1 MLRAAAILVT
11 AMPLA
16 VVSAAET
23 VAPTVETVAQP
34 PETAAPLPEAMELEY
49 EVERGALLHGV
60 SRRTLAHKNGVYTA
74 RAFSRPRGLLRGVK
88 VDEASEFRLR
98 GFAVQ
103 TLRYHS
109 RQSGIRPHD
118 REFIFDYAAGKIFGG
133 ESELQI
139 PAETVLDY
147 ANLPFAFMAMPP
159 AALDAIGG
167 RVFHLADGRRLRT
180 FTAQAPRMEALRT
193 PLATLRALRIDFTR
207 NDRDDRRIHLWL
219 APEFGNVMARLELRR
234 GGKTAT
240 VFALSK
246 VEVR

>member
-1 MLRAAAILVT
+1 MLRAAAIAVT
-11 AMPLA
+11 LMSLA

-23 VAPTVETVAQP
+23 V
-34 PETAAPLPEAMELEY
+34 APLPEAMELEY
-49 EVERGALLHGV
+49 EVKRGALLRGV
-60 SRRTLAHKNGVYTA
+60 SRRTLMHENGVYTA
-74 RAFSRPRGLLRGVK
+74 RAFSRPHGLLRGVR
-88 VDEASEFRLR
+88 VDETSEFRLR

-109 RQSGIRPHD
+109 RQSGIRPHE

-133 ESELQI
+133 ESELPM

-147 ANLPFAFMAMPP
+147 ANLPFAFMASPP
-159 AALDAIGG
+159 AALGAMGG

-180 FTAQAPRMEALRT
+180 FTAQAPRLETVRT
-193 PLATLRALRIDFTR
+193 PFATLRALRIDFTR

-219 APEFGNVMARLELRR
+219 APQFGNVMARLELQR
-234 GGKTAT
+234 GRKKST

>member
-16 VVSAAET
+16 VVSVAET
-23 VAPTVETVAQP
+23 AAPT

-159 AALDAIGG
+159 AVLDAIGG

-180 FTAQAPRMEALRT
+180 FTAQAPRMETLRT

-234 GGKTAT
+234 GGKKTA
-240 VFALSK
+240 VFALRK

>member
-1 MLRAAAILVT
+1 MLRAAAIAVT
-11 AMPLA
+11 LMPLA

-23 VAPTVETVAQP
+23 VAP
-34 PETAAPLPEAMELEY
+34 LPEAMELEY
-49 EVERGALLHGV
+49 EVKRGALLRGV
-60 SRRTLAHKNGVYTA
+60 SRRTLMHENGVYTA
-74 RAFSRPRGLLRGVK
+74 RAFSRPHGLLRGVR
-88 VDEASEFRLR
+88 VDETSEFRLR

-109 RQSGIRPHD
+109 RQSGIRPHE

-133 ESELQI
+133 ESALQM

-147 ANLPFAFMAMPP
+147 ANLPFAFMASPP
-159 AALDAIGG
+159 AALGAMGG

-180 FTAQAPRMEALRT
+180 FTAQAPRLETVRT
-193 PLATLRALRIDFTR
+193 PFSTLRALRIDFTR

-219 APEFGNVMARLELRR
+219 APQFGNVMARLELQR
-234 GGKTAT
+234 GRKKST

>member
-1 MLRAAAILVT
+1 MLRAAAIAATLI
-11 AMPLA
+11 PLA

-23 VAPTVETVAQP
+23 VTATPQTVT
-34 PETAAPLPEAMELEY
+34 PLPEAMELEY
-49 EVERGALLHGV
+49 EVKRGALLRGV
-60 SRRTLAHKNGVYTA
+60 SRRTLMRENGVYTA
-74 RAFSRPRGLLRGVK
+74 RAFSRPHGLLRGVK
-88 VDEASEFRLR
+88 VDETSEFRLR

-109 RQSGIRPHD
+109 RQSGIRPHE

-133 ESELQI
+133 EAELPM

-147 ANLPFAFMAMPP
+147 ANLPFAFMASPP
-159 AALDAIGG
+159 AALGAMGG
-167 RVFHLADGRRLRT
+167 RVFHLADGRRLRA
-180 FTAQAPRMEALRT
+180 FTAQAPRMETVRT
-193 PLATLRALRIDFTR
+193 PFATLRALRIDFTR

-219 APEFGNVMARLELRR
+219 APQFGNVMARLELGR
-234 GGKTAT
+234 GRNKAT

>member
-1 MLRAAAILVT
+1 MLRTAAAWVT
-11 AMPLA
+11 AAALA
-16 VVSAAET
+16 VVWVAGTVTSSAET
-23 VAPTVETVAQP
+23 A
-34 PETAAPLPEAMELEY
+34 TALPEAMELEY
-49 EVERGALLHGV
+49 EVKRGALFSGV

-74 RAFSRPRGLLRGVK
+74 RAFSRPRGLLRAVT

-109 RQSGIRPHD
+109 RQSGIRPHE

-133 ESELQI
+133 ESELDM

-159 AALDAIGG
+159 AVLDAIDG

-180 FTAQAPRMEALRT
+180 FTAAAPRMETLRT
-193 PLATLRALRIDFTR
+193 PFATLRALRIDFTR
-207 NDRDDRRIHLWL
+207 NDRADRRIHLWL
-219 APEFGNVMARLELRR
+219 APQFGNVMARLELQR
-234 GGKTAT
+234 GREKST

-246 VEVR
+246 LEIR